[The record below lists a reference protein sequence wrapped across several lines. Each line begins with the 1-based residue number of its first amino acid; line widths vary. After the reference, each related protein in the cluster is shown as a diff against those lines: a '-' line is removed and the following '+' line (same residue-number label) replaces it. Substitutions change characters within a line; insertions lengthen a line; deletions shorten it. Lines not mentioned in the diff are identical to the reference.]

1 MNKLVNG
8 EVAVLRKGGI
18 SYEFSIDANGKIT
31 VKEFEYQRHA
41 YETGNERRSNES
53 GNRSRADEASSG
65 ASNAGK
71 TRKDTTA

>member
-53 GNRSRADEASSG
+53 GNR
-65 ASNAGK
+65 
-71 TRKDTTA
+71 